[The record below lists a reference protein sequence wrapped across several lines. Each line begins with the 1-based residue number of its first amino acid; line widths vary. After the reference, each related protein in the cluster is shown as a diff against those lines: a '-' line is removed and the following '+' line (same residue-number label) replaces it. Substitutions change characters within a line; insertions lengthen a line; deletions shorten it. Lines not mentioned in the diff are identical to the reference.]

1 MNVRTLA
8 GWLCLLAGCTVW
20 MLSGCTDE
28 SGSKPEEKA
37 AMVPVALPLESGT
50 PPVLLTDGLTNL
62 ALRATVV
69 VSSTATNYPGE
80 GPAQN
85 LVDGD
90 LTSRWSSLYQA
101 PQNIMVD
108 FGKPVTVRAVRLH
121 WEAASATSYAI
132 AAATETTWK
141 PVHSYFKSE
150 DKPQP
155 RVDTVSFRE
164 DVVTSRLKFELQ
176 RNVNPEWGF
185 SLYEIEILGPT
196 PVP

>member
-1 MNVRTLA
+1 MNIRKLA
-8 GWLCLLAGCTVW
+8 GGLCLVAVCTVW

-28 SGSKPEEKA
+28 SGSKPSDKA
-37 AMVPVALPLESGT
+37 ASEPRTVPPDAGT
-50 PPVLLTDGLTNL
+50 PPALLDDGLTNL
-62 ALRATVV
+62 ARRATVV

-101 PQNIMVD
+101 PQNIIVD
-108 FGKPVTVRAVRLH
+108 FGRPVTVRAVRLH

-132 AAATETTWK
+132 AAGTGTTWK

-155 RVDTVSFRE
+155 RMDTVSLRE
-164 DVVTSRLKFELQ
+164 DVVTSKLKFDLQ